1 MAALGNGG
9 TSIAAVTSSARTR
22 PTASSNATRSVR
34 SIGRTASMMMRMPS
48 SRPRKAFIGFIAIA
62 LSSCPH
68 TTKRA
73 QQAAPLQG
81 TSHVILSQALQVSL
95 SIHGSHAPRAR
106 SGNRLTVDM
115 VLDIA
120 RRKDPGHTR
129 LRAAMSNDIS
139 ATVHLQLPREQSGI
153 GGVADRYEDTVARQR
168 LRLRRTIYPGADPRH
183 LPLFGVQDLLDR
195 PVP

>member
-9 TSIAAVTSSARTR
+9 PSIAAVPSSARTR

-34 SIGRTASMMMRMPS
+34 SIGWTASMMMRMPS

-81 TSHVILSQALQVSL
+81 TSHVILSQVLQVSL
-95 SIHGSHAPRAR
+95 GIHGSHAARAR
-106 SGNRLTVDM
+106 SGNRLTVNM

-120 RRKDPGHTR
+120 RREDPGHTR
-129 LRAAMSNDIS
+129 LRAAISDDIS
-139 ATVHLQLPREQSGI
+139 ALVHLQLPREQSGI
-153 GGVADRYEDTVARQR
+153 GGVADRYEDAVARQR
-168 LRLRRTIYPGADPRH
+168 LRLRRTIHACANRRH
-183 LPLFGVQDLLDR
+183 LPLLRVQDFLDR